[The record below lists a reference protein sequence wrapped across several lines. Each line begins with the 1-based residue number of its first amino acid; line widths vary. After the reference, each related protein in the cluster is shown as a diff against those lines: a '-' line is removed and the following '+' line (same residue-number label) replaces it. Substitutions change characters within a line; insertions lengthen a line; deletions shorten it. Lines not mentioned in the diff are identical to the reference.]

1 MAAPAIGIHE
11 LYQQIKSLVYG
22 IWRKRW
28 YMMATTWLICLVGWG
43 LVQTLPYKYESSA
56 QIFVDTDTIL
66 PSIVRGIGIDVDV
79 SRKID
84 VVRKTLVTRPN
95 LEKIIRRSE
104 YLERLARN
112 DTELNLLVAT
122 MQSDIRVISL
132 EGGMYR
138 IQYEIDDRRLSER
151 QRAEVAKN
159 VVNNLLSFFIEGGPQ
174 GDGTSSK
181 EAKDFLDK
189 RIADYGERLSAAE
202 TAYAKFKQDNIEYIG
217 GQGSFLSRL
226 DSSKEAL
233 RTTRNE
239 IAELNVSLQTLQDQI
254 KNVPATIREA
264 RSTRSG
270 GGGDAD
276 PIESRIAEL
285 QKKLDSFRTL
295 GFKDRHPD
303 VAGVVRQIEAL
314 KGELKDKQDAV
325 AAELSA
331 SAEAGKKSNFTT
343 ETPNRLYEQLML
355 NIIQT
360 TTQVKSLGQRE
371 LDQQRAVA
379 EMEEKAKRVPEI
391 EAQEAQLQRD
401 FQQLGRQYNLL
412 LKEQQDLELR
422 TDVESADDSVSL
434 RIVEPPNTPTA
445 PSGPP
450 RLIFMSLMLVGGLVA
465 GVGAALILSMLRP
478 VVLTVEQLRAQFDL
492 NVLGNVSKSLSEEET
507 RQRSI
512 ELLMFAGAT
521 AMLFVVFAVFI
532 VVDMIGG
539 PVA

>member
-1 MAAPAIGIHE
+1 MAAPAIGIHD
-11 LYQQIKSLVYG
+11 LYQQVKSLVYG

-95 LEKIIRRSE
+95 IEKIIRRSE

-112 DTELNLLVAT
+112 DTEMNLLVAT
-122 MQSDIRVISL
+122 MQSDVRVISL

-138 IQYEIDDRRLSER
+138 IQYEIDDSRLSER

-174 GDGTSSK
+174 GDGKGSK

-189 RIADYGERLSAAE
+189 RIADYAERLSASE
-202 TAYAKFKQDNIEYIG
+202 TAHAKFKQDNIEYIG

-226 DSSKEAL
+226 DSSKEGL
-233 RTTRNE
+233 RSTRNE
-239 IAELNVSLQTLQDQI
+239 IAELSVSLQTLNEQI

-264 RSTRSG
+264 RSSRSG
-270 GGGDAD
+270 QGGDDD
-276 PIESRIAEL
+276 PIESRISEL

-295 GFKDRHPD
+295 GYKDRHPD
-303 VAGVVRQIEAL
+303 VAGVVRQIESLQA
-314 KGELKDKQDAV
+314 ELKDKQDSV

-371 LDQQRAVA
+371 LDQQREVA

-391 EAQEAQLQRD
+391 EAQQAQLQRD
-401 FQQLGRQYNLL
+401 FQQLRRQYNLL

-521 AMLFVVFAVFI
+521 AMLFVVFSVFV